1 VDRPRRTDLLTG
13 FPERLKGDRW
23 QPALDVIETEKAVVV
38 RVELAGV
45 ASPDVRVTVDGD
57 RLSIRGERKLAPPSA
72 DAEVQRLHQME
83 IAYGPFE
90 RSLKIQIPFDRD
102 QVVASLE
109 EGVLSVFL
117 PKQAPARRSIEV
129 KGEPGDE

>member
-1 VDRPRRTDLLTG
+1 M
-13 FPERLKGDRW
+13 
-23 QPALDVIETEKAVVV
+23 V

-45 ASPDVRVTVDGD
+45 ASADVKVTVDGN
-57 RLSIRGERKLAPPSA
+57 RLSIRGERKPAAPSA
-72 DAEVQRLHQME
+72 DHDVQRLHQME

-117 PKQAPARRSIEV
+117 PKQGPTRRSIEV